1 MKKKV
6 AQSVEASSVY
16 QVGDVSGSL
25 TQQKKKKK
33 TKKLAAA
40 GSLSAL
46 FSAAAP
52 PPSVLFKA
60 APQLPRLSEQREA
73 PEVKGQAG
81 DTSKGKRRP
90 KMEAEQKLHNR
101 EAGLQNADEDERAP
115 ANRKKRVAAGEAGL
129 EKGAEHWVLKRQRRR
144 QEKQEEQSK
153 NRRTAF
159 VGNLPVGCT
168 KKTLLGIFRADGAI
182 ESIRF
187 RSMVRED
194 PAVSR
199 RVAAIKRQAHPS
211 AQSINAYVVFKE
223 PQGVAKA
230 LQRNGT
236 ELDKEFIIRV
246 DRVSSKAAQSH
257 DHKRSVFVGNL
268 NFELKESALRRHFAE
283 CGAVEAVRLVRDHN
297 TGLGKGFGY
306 VLFESCD
313 SVQLALKLQGSELD
327 GRPVRVKRSA
337 KKEAGSAGARR
348 NGHRS
353 AAREPFGGGQKGK
366 GQHFKGEMACPNPKS
381 TKVKKVRT

>member
-6 AQSVEASSVY
+6 AQSVEASSDY
-16 QVGDVSGSL
+16 QVGVVSGSL
-25 TQQKKKKK
+25 SQKNR
-33 TKKLAAA
+33 AAA

-46 FSAAAP
+46 FCTAAP

-60 APQLPRLSEQREA
+60 APQLPQLSEQPEV
-73 PEVKGQAG
+73 PEVKGEAG
-81 DTSKGKRRP
+81 ETPKGKKRP
-90 KMEAEQKLHNR
+90 KMEAEQKKLHNR

-115 ANRKKRVAAGEAGL
+115 ANRKKRGAGEAGL

-153 NRRTAF
+153 NQRTVF

-194 PAVSR
+194 PAMSR

-211 AQSINAYVVFKE
+211 VQRINAYVVFKE

-230 LQRNGT
+230 LQRNGM
-236 ELDKEFIIRV
+236 EMENDFIIRV
-246 DRVSSKAAQSH
+246 DRVGSKAAQNH

-268 NFELKESALRRHFAE
+268 NFELKESALRRHFEE
-283 CGAVEAVRLVRDHN
+283 CGAVEAVRLVRDHK

-313 SVQLALKLQGSELD
+313 SVQLALKLEGSKLE
-327 GRPVRVKRSA
+327 GRSIRIKRSTM
-337 KKEAGSAGARR
+337 KEAGSATGGGRRPGAT
-348 NGHRS
+348 
-353 AAREPFGGGQKGK
+353 AARDRGQKGK
-366 GQHFKGEMACPNPKS
+366 GQHFKGEMACPNQKS
-381 TKVKKVRT
+381 KKVRKGRKKPVK